1 METVEKECGA
11 LGGLFQAIVNDMK
24 CSYPVWEDF
33 SAKATKL
40 HSQLRATVLAAV
52 AFLDAFQKVADMATN
67 TRGKGQQ
74 SWCTEE
80 GGIVGLWGRNFYCMW
95 ASMSLEEAVCV
106 WGNRPFFQG

>member
-1 METVEKECGA
+1 MENINVETVEKECDA

-40 HSQLRATVLAAV
+40 HAQLRTTVLAAV

-67 TRGKGQQ
+67 TRVFKYHCGYGYVFESQV
-74 SWCTEE
+74 TVF
-80 GGIVGLWGRNFYCMW
+80 GIISHHQTTDMF
-95 ASMSLEEAVCV
+95 
-106 WGNRPFFQG
+106 